1 VFARKVNRPFS
12 GRCDPDDIANEA
24 RAIDKLCL
32 GAHPN
37 IVTVFDHGRVRPDSP
52 FYFIDMEFCEI
63 NLSDYIDGTL
73 SVTTLTDWGQVRGS
87 GELHLSVICDIM
99 KQVLEGLIFI
109 HEHNEVHRDL
119 DPLNGTCFP
128 NNH

>member
-1 VFARKVNRPFS
+1 MFARKINRPFS

-37 IVTVFDHGRVRPDSP
+37 IVTVFDHGLLRRDSP

-63 NLSDYIDGTL
+63 NLSDYIHGIL
-73 SVTTLTDWGQVRGS
+73 SVPTLIDWEQVRGS
-87 GELHLSVICDIM
+87 GGKHLSVICEIM

-119 DPLNGTCFP
+119 DPLNGNCFL
-128 NNH
+128 NDS